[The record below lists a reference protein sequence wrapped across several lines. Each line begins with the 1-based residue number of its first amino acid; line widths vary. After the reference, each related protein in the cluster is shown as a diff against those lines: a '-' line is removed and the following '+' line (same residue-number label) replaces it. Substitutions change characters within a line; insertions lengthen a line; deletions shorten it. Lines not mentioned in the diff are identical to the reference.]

1 MGVNMG
7 EISISKVTTN
17 KISKSGKGF
26 KIISIFLI
34 ISLICLS
41 GYLKIEN
48 NDLKSKI
55 YCLQSQI
62 TELQTEYTN
71 LKAEH
76 DAIFKK
82 APNEY
87 TAVSV
92 VYYTKFGEEKHIMTF
107 SVPYD
112 LYKYYHEI
120 APHPSI
126 RYTLKEGQTEAR
138 QYITPNE
145 QIIQNIVSE
154 IKMQTNSEEELANAL
169 LDFVQDKGH
178 VLSIRYYPTFN
189 YKYPIET
196 LVEMGGDCDTHA
208 FLYATLL
215 KAAGFKVLLLF
226 SSEINHAA
234 VAVHLETSPQH
245 STQKS
250 VWYFTYNGLK
260 YYYAETTGWGR
271 RVGDLPEEW
280 QGAKWYLIEV

>member
-1 MGVNMG
+1 
-7 EISISKVTTN
+7 
-17 KISKSGKGF
+17 
-26 KIISIFLI
+26 
-34 ISLICLS
+34 
-41 GYLKIEN
+41 LKFER
-48 NDLKSKI
+48 
-55 YCLQSQI
+55 
-62 TELQTEYTN
+62 
-71 LKAEH
+71 

-87 TAVSV
+87 VAVSV
-92 VYYTKFGEEKHIMTF
+92 VYYTKFGEEKHIISF

-112 LYKYYHEI
+112 LYKYYHEKS
-120 APHPSI
+120 HPPLNLDLPS
-126 RYTLKEGQTEAR
+126 TLKEAR

-169 LDFVQDKGH
+169 LDFVQYKGH
-178 VLSIRYYPTFN
+178 ILSIRYYPTLEF
-189 YKYPIET
+189 KYPIET

-226 SSEINHAA
+226 SSDGTHAA

-260 YYYAETTGWGR
+260 YYYAETTHWGW
-271 RVGDLPEEW
+271 RVGDLPEDM